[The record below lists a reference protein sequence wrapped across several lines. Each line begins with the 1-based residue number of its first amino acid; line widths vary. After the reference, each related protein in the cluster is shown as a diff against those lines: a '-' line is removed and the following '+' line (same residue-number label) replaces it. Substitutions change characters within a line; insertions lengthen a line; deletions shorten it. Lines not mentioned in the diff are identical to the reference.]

1 MKTNEK
7 KKYLIEHL
15 SELITLKEQGW
26 IYKDIAKKYEAS
38 TSMVSRL
45 LRENGVH
52 IRTEKTDEDIKDMIA
67 LYEQGVSL
75 HKIGTMYHLSERTV
89 ADILRNNNV
98 HIKTMSECKQ
108 IYTLNENYFDVIDSY
123 NKAYLLGWLWSDGHN
138 SEQNSIV
145 ISLQESDKHILEF
158 FNKELES
165 DRPIKY
171 RDRSND
177 TDYNRKNQYRLTIV
191 NKHMSDS
198 LRKLGMNH
206 DKGLTAKFPTD
217 LPEEFYSSF
226 IKGYFEGDGFLSKN
240 PKECRMNF
248 TGTIWVCEEIQK
260 ILKEKIN
267 VNSYMT
273 IPHNKIN
280 KPTRTLV
287 VAGRNQV
294 KRVLDYIYQDSEYK
308 LQRKYDIY
316 QNLYTA

>member
-108 IYTLNENYFDVIDSY
+108 IYTF
-123 NKAYLLGWLWSDGHN
+123 
-138 SEQNSIV
+138 
-145 ISLQESDKHILEF
+145 
-158 FNKELES
+158 
-165 DRPIKY
+165 
-171 RDRSND
+171 
-177 TDYNRKNQYRLTIV
+177 
-191 NKHMSDS
+191 
-198 LRKLGMNH
+198 
-206 DKGLTAKFPTD
+206 
-217 LPEEFYSSF
+217 
-226 IKGYFEGDGFLSKN
+226 
-240 PKECRMNF
+240 
-248 TGTIWVCEEIQK
+248 
-260 ILKEKIN
+260 
-267 VNSYMT
+267 
-273 IPHNKIN
+273 
-280 KPTRTLV
+280 
-287 VAGRNQV
+287 
-294 KRVLDYIYQDSEYK
+294 
-308 LQRKYDIY
+308 
-316 QNLYTA
+316 